1 MGLLK
6 TLTFVHI
13 IGDLQRVVVD
23 IVVVVTGVAVV
34 AAAASETKDL
44 KS

>member
-1 MGLLK
+1 MLK

-13 IGDLQRVVVD
+13 IGDLQRVVVV
-23 IVVVVTGVAVV
+23 IVVVVNGVAVV
-34 AAAASETKDL
+34 APAASETKDL